1 MQKAFLLA
9 IVSVSLYAYV
19 KFCIKYTH
27 ICSMNI
33 RYIMVSVYAGF
44 IVIAAAAF
52 GLQEKISGKSVARG
66 RICKGILLTVP
77 VLYALWAMV
86 LKAGMAVVLP

>member
-1 MQKAFLLA
+1 
-9 IVSVSLYAYV
+9 
-19 KFCIKYTH
+19 
-27 ICSMNI
+27 
-33 RYIMVSVYAGF
+33 MVSVYAGF